1 MKSDYQQDHVLI
13 QTIYNCPLSDSL
25 YSLVRQPLKL
35 VREFYRYVRLGA
47 GPFQGFL
54 VETEIFSL
62 SSVVGSEGRARA
74 LTSEEQDPFSPKN
87 VPDIAVMNV
96 RCTFSPDVIT
106 LRST

>member
-1 MKSDYQQDHVLI
+1 MKSDCQQDHILI

-25 YSLVRQPLKL
+25 YSLVRRPLTL
-35 VREFYRYVRLGA
+35 VREFYKYVRHGT

-74 LTSEEQDPFSPKN
+74 LMPEEQDPFSPKN

-96 RCTFSPDVIT
+96 GCTLSSDAVT